1 EVWLLT
7 TGESKAA
14 VVAMALG
21 GTGEV
26 QVPVAGALGQR
37 RTLWLLDR
45 AAASKLPRDLVPP
58 LI

>member
-1 EVWLLT
+1 
-7 TGESKAA
+7 
-14 VVAMALG
+14 MALG